1 MDTTAI
7 DHVLS
12 TTRAVRKRLDLDR
25 PVEREVIL
33 ECLRLAIQAPTGS
46 NRQDW
51 RFVVVTDPEV
61 RARLADIYNESAL
74 PYLGVHTAE
83 DGVTTSRSG
92 ITSRVR
98 DSAVYLSEVL
108 HRVPVHVVP
117 CVMRRPDPD
126 DPAGTASI
134 YGSIIPAAW
143 SFMLA
148 LRSRGLGSVWT
159 PLHLRHEA
167 AAAELLGIP
176 EEVSQVALLPVAY
189 TIGEDFKP
197 ARRPPVEGVTYWDH
211 WARDGTGATDG

>member
-25 PVEREVIL
+25 PVERDVLL
-33 ECLRLAIQAPTGS
+33 ECLRLAVQAPTGS

-61 RARLADIYNESAL
+61 RTRLAAIYNEAAL
-74 PYLGVHTAE
+74 PYLGVTPAGDGTSTART
-83 DGVTTSRSG
+83 GMSNP
-92 ITSRVR
+92 VR

-108 HRVPVHVVP
+108 HRVPVLVVP
-117 CVMRRPDPD
+117 CVLRRPEPD

-134 YGSIIPAAW
+134 YGSIVPAAW

-159 PLHLRHEA
+159 TLHLRNER

-176 EEVSQVALLPVAY
+176 DGVSQVALIPVAY
-189 TIGEDFKP
+189 TIGDDFKP
-197 ARRPPVEGVTYWDH
+197 AKRPPVETVVSWDR
-211 WARDGTGATDG
+211 WEATDG

>member
-25 PVEREVIL
+25 PVEREVLL

-51 RFVVVTDPEV
+51 RFVVVTDPDV
-61 RARLADIYNESAL
+61 RARLAAIYNDAAL
-74 PYLGVHTAE
+74 PYLGVRA
-83 DGVTTSRSG
+83 DGSRTG
-92 ITSRVR
+92 PTNAVR
-98 DSAVYLSEVL
+98 DSAVYLSEVM

-117 CVMRRPDPD
+117 CVLRRPEAD

-134 YGSIIPAAW
+134 YGSIVPAAW

-159 PLHLRHEA
+159 TLHLRNER

-176 EEVSQVALLPVAY
+176 DGVSQVALIPVAY
-189 TIGEDFKP
+189 TIGDDFKP
-197 ARRPPVEGVTYWDH
+197 AKRPPVETVVSWDH
-211 WARDGTGATDG
+211 WEATDG

>member
-12 TTRAVRKRLDLDR
+12 TTRAVRKRLDLER
-25 PVEREVIL
+25 PVDRAVIL

-51 RFVVVTDPEV
+51 RFIVVTDVVV
-61 RARLADIYNESAL
+61 RARLAEIYNESAL
-74 PYLGVHTAE
+74 PYLGVRA
-83 DGVTTSRSG
+83 DGSRSG
-92 ITSRVR
+92 PTNPVR

-108 HRVPVHVVP
+108 HRVPVHVIP
-117 CVMRRPDPD
+117 CVMRRPEPD

-134 YGSIIPAAW
+134 YGSIVPAAW

-159 PLHLRHEA
+159 TLHLRNEH
-167 AAAELLGIP
+167 AAAELLCIP
-176 EEVSQVALLPVAY
+176 DEVSQVALIPVAY
-189 TIGEDFKP
+189 TIGDQFKP
-197 ARRPPVEGVTYWDH
+197 ATRPPVETVVSWDH
-211 WARDGTGATDG
+211 WEATDG

>member
-51 RFVVVTDPEV
+51 RFIVVTDADV

-74 PYLGVHTAE
+74 PYLGVDAAHPGMASTRA
-83 DGVTTSRSG
+83 GPAN
-92 ITSRVR
+92 RVR
-98 DSAVYLSEVL
+98 DSAIYLSEVL

-117 CVMRRPDPD
+117 CVMRRPEPN

-134 YGSIIPAAW
+134 YGSIVPAAW

-159 PLHLRHEA
+159 TLHLRNEP

-176 EEVSQVALLPVAY
+176 DGVSQVALIPVAY
-189 TIGEDFKP
+189 TIGDQFRP
-197 ARRPPVEGVTYWDH
+197 APRPPVETVVSWDH
-211 WARDGTGATDG
+211 WGATGE

>member
-25 PVEREVIL
+25 PVERDVLL

-51 RFVVVTDPEV
+51 RFVVVTDPDV
-61 RARLADIYNESAL
+61 RARLAAIYNDAAL
-74 PYLGVHTAE
+74 PYLGVHA
-83 DGVTTSRSG
+83 DGSRTG
-92 ITSRVR
+92 PTNPVR

-117 CVMRRPDPD
+117 CVLRRPEAD

-134 YGSIIPAAW
+134 YGSIVPAAW

-159 PLHLRHEA
+159 TLHLRNER

-176 EEVSQVALLPVAY
+176 DGVSQVALIPVAY
-189 TIGEDFKP
+189 TIGDDFKP
-197 ARRPPVEGVTYWDH
+197 AKRPPVETVVSWDR
-211 WARDGTGATDG
+211 WEATDG

>member
-98 DSAVYLSEVL
+98 DSAVSLSEVL

-117 CVMRRPDPD
+117 CVMRRPAPD

-134 YGSIIPAAW
+134 YGSIVPAAW

-159 PLHLRHEA
+159 TLHLRNEP

-176 EEVSQVALLPVAY
+176 DGVSQVALIPVAY
-189 TIGEDFKP
+189 TIGDEFKP
-197 ARRPPVEGVTYWDH
+197 AKRPPVETVVSWEH
-211 WARDGTGATDG
+211 WSAADG

>member
-1 MDTTAI
+1 MMGSASMDTTAI

-25 PVEREVIL
+25 PVERDVLL

-51 RFVVVTDPEV
+51 RFVVVTDPDV
-61 RARLADIYNESAL
+61 RARLAAIYNESAL
-74 PYLGVHTAE
+74 PYLGVRA
-83 DGVTTSRSG
+83 DGSRAG
-92 ITSRVR
+92 PTNPVR

-117 CVMRRPDPD
+117 CVLRRPEAD

-134 YGSIIPAAW
+134 YGSIVPAAW

-159 PLHLRHEA
+159 TLHLRNER

-176 EEVSQVALLPVAY
+176 DGVSQVALIPVAY
-189 TIGEDFKP
+189 TIGDDFKP
-197 ARRPPVEGVTYWDH
+197 AKRPPVETVVSWDR
-211 WARDGTGATDG
+211 WEATDG

>member
-51 RFVVVTDPEV
+51 RFIVVTDPTT
-61 RARLADIYNESAL
+61 RAQLADIYNESAL
-74 PYLGVHTAE
+74 PYLGVRA
-83 DGVTTSRSG
+83 DGTRSG
-92 ITSRVR
+92 PTNPVR

-108 HRVPVHVVP
+108 HRVPVHVIP
-117 CVMRRPDPD
+117 CVMRRPEPD

-134 YGSIIPAAW
+134 YGSIVPAAW

-159 PLHLRHEA
+159 TLHLRNEP

-176 EEVSQVALLPVAY
+176 DGVSQVALIPVAY
-189 TIGEDFKP
+189 TIGDEFRP
-197 ARRPPVEGVTYWDH
+197 AKRPPVETVVSWDH
-211 WARDGTGATDG
+211 WGATDG

>member
-1 MDTTAI
+1 MAMDTTAI

-51 RFVVVTDPEV
+51 RFIVVTDPAT
-61 RARLADIYNESAL
+61 RARLAEIYNESAL
-74 PYLGVHTAE
+74 PYLGVGV
-83 DGVTTSRSG
+83 DGARTGPTNP
-92 ITSRVR
+92 VR

-108 HRVPVHVVP
+108 HRVPVHVIP
-117 CVMRRPDPD
+117 CVMRQPEID

-159 PLHLRHEA
+159 TLHLRNER

-176 EEVSQVALLPVAY
+176 EGVSQVALIPVAY
-189 TIGEDFKP
+189 TIGDQFKK
-197 ARRPPVEGVTYWDH
+197 AKRPPVETVISWDH
-211 WARDGTGATDG
+211 WGATSG

>member
-25 PVEREVIL
+25 PVERDVLL

-51 RFVVVTDPEV
+51 RFVVVTDPDV
-61 RARLADIYNESAL
+61 RARLAAIYNDAAL
-74 PYLGVHTAE
+74 PYLGVRA
-83 DGVTTSRSG
+83 DGSRTG
-92 ITSRVR
+92 PTNAVR

-117 CVMRRPDPD
+117 CVLRRPEAD

-134 YGSIIPAAW
+134 YGSIVPAAW

-159 PLHLRHEA
+159 TLHLRNERA
-167 AAAELLGIP
+167 CAELLGIP
-176 EEVSQVALLPVAY
+176 DGVSQVALIPVAY
-189 TIGEDFKP
+189 TIGDDFKP
-197 ARRPPVEGVTYWDH
+197 AKRPPVETVVSWDR
-211 WARDGTGATDG
+211 WEATDG

>member
-1 MDTTAI
+1 MTLDTTAI

-25 PVEREVIL
+25 PVERDVIL

-51 RFVVVTDPEV
+51 RFVVVTDPAI
-61 RARLADIYNESAL
+61 RARLAEIYNESAL
-74 PYLGVHTAE
+74 PYLGVSAANLGMASART
-83 DGVTTSRSG
+83 GPTNP
-92 ITSRVR
+92 VR

-108 HRVPVHVVP
+108 HRVPVHVIP
-117 CVMRRPDPD
+117 CVMRRPEAD

-134 YGSIIPAAW
+134 YGSIVPAAW

-159 PLHLRHEA
+159 TLHLRNEP

-176 EEVSQVALLPVAY
+176 DGVSQVALIPVAY
-189 TIGEDFKP
+189 TIGEEFKP
-197 ARRPPVEGVTYWDH
+197 AKRPPVETVVSWDH
-211 WARDGTGATDG
+211 WGATDG

>member
-51 RFVVVTDPEV
+51 RFVVVTDAAT
-61 RARLADIYNESAL
+61 RARLANIYNESAL
-74 PYLGVHTAE
+74 PYLGVRS
-83 DGVTTSRSG
+83 DGTRAGPTN
-92 ITSRVR
+92 RVR

-108 HRVPVHVVP
+108 HRVPVHVIP
-117 CVMRRPDPD
+117 CVMRRPEPD

-134 YGSIIPAAW
+134 YGSIVPAAW

-159 PLHLRHEA
+159 TLHLRNEP

-176 EEVSQVALLPVAY
+176 DGVSQVALIPVAY
-189 TIGEDFKP
+189 TIGDQFKP
-197 ARRPPVEGVTYWDH
+197 AARPPVETVVAWDH
-211 WARDGTGATDG
+211 WGATGG

>member
-51 RFVVVTDPEV
+51 RFIVVTDADV

-74 PYLGVHTAE
+74 PYLGVHA
-83 DGVTTSRSG
+83 DGSGMASTRSG
-92 ITSRVR
+92 PTNPVR

-108 HRVPVHVVP
+108 HRVPVHVIP
-117 CVMRRPDPD
+117 CVMRRPEPN

-134 YGSIIPAAW
+134 YGSIVPAAW

-159 PLHLRHEA
+159 TLHLRNEP

-176 EEVSQVALLPVAY
+176 DGVSQVALIPVAY
-189 TIGEDFKP
+189 TIGDQFKP
-197 ARRPPVEGVTYWDH
+197 ASRPPVETVVSWDH
-211 WARDGTGATDG
+211 WGATGE

>member
-1 MDTTAI
+1 MDTTTI

-51 RFVVVTDPEV
+51 RFIVVTDPDV

-74 PYLGVHTAE
+74 PYLGVLAAKDGTASTRA
-83 DGVTTSRSG
+83 GPTN
-92 ITSRVR
+92 RVR

-108 HRVPVHVVP
+108 HRVPVHVIP
-117 CVMRRPDPD
+117 CVMRRPEPD

-134 YGSIIPAAW
+134 YGSIVPAAW

-159 PLHLRHEA
+159 TLHLRNEP
-167 AAAELLGIP
+167 AAAELLGVP
-176 EEVSQVALLPVAY
+176 DGVSQVALIPVAY
-189 TIGEDFKP
+189 TIGDEFKP
-197 ARRPPVEGVTYWDH
+197 ALRPPVETVVSWDH
-211 WARDGTGATDG
+211 WGATSG

>member
-25 PVEREVIL
+25 PVERDVLL

-51 RFVVVTDPEV
+51 RFVVVTDPDV
-61 RARLADIYNESAL
+61 RAGLAAIYNESAL
-74 PYLGVHTAE
+74 PYLGVRA
-83 DGVTTSRSG
+83 DGSRTG
-92 ITSRVR
+92 PTNPVR

-117 CVMRRPDPD
+117 CVLRRPEAD

-134 YGSIIPAAW
+134 YGSIVPAAW

-159 PLHLRHEA
+159 TLHLRNER

-176 EEVSQVALLPVAY
+176 DGVSQVALIPVAY
-189 TIGEDFKP
+189 TIGDDFKP
-197 ARRPPVEGVTYWDH
+197 AKRPPVETVVSWDR
-211 WARDGTGATDG
+211 WEATDG